1 MSLYFEGHGKY
12 EHEIAVLEKEVTKL
26 AGKDCAHL
34 ALFIGMKE
42 MYYDGIVNRVQFA
55 GLAKKFQAR
64 AVLTYL
70 RHKSAENIE
79 KAMDEAILIAYN
91 QCKTRR
97 EMRRLKRANRI
108 NQEIQRLKKFR
119 SE

>member
-1 MSLYFEGHGKY
+1 MASYFEGRGKY
-12 EHEIAVLEKEVTKL
+12 EHEVAVLEEEVTKL

-34 ALFIGMKE
+34 ALFNGMKQ
-42 MYYDGIVNRVQFA
+42 MYDDGVVNRVRLA
-55 GLAKKFQAR
+55 NIAKKFKAR

-70 RHKSAENIE
+70 RHRNAENLE

-108 NQEIQRLKKFR
+108 NQEVQRLKKLK